1 MARTTCV
8 IAAGRLSAKAP
19 LFGVMSSARAE
30 VRDTTTG
37 VPQVSDFNV
46 ASPNIPNISCGPRA
60 NVTSA
65 EANSLVTVCWLEM
78 KPMKSISGQAV

>member
-46 ASPNIPNISCGPRA
+46 ASPNISCGPRA